1 MKRFIALISAIALS
15 LSFAAFAVSA
25 ENENITY
32 VVNGM
37 NSYRDVDMLI
47 VYNTAGTTG
56 TNEWGYEVTVGKNGK
71 VTSVGGNN
79 NKIPEGGFVL
89 SGHGKAATFLAENIS
104 VGDKVAFLEE
114 SMIVSIGNGVPSPFY
129 SVEVA
134 MNGMNVYRATDYV
147 VVYTNSG
154 SKTGT
159 NAYGFEVVVENGVV
173 THCGGNDSPIPNDGY
188 VISGNGAGA
197 NALKSAV
204 VVGMSVRYDAGNKK
218 ITFSYDADAMIRSD
232 AVRLDKATA
241 LFENAVNSFYLI
253 DKNTVATVVDKATS
267 LFDTMKTGYT
277 ESGSEQQY
285 LEARTELLSL
295 LDTITDGS
303 AESRPVEYRAMWIEP
318 SDKTPEQVHKT
329 VKSAHDSGI
338 NTICLETLFNATMIY
353 PTPEGSLFRQNPAL
367 HGFDLLAAYI
377 DECHKLGMELHAW
390 ITVYYVGN
398 KDGKNASLSVFNQKP
413 EWRITDNNGGC
424 YGDSVAMFLN
434 PANPEVSDFLIE
446 SYRYILENYDIDG
459 LQLDYVRY
467 PHNGTDTDY
476 GYDDATLSAFE
487 SKYGIMPEYKPSESY
502 WKDWC
507 AFRASYVTDF
517 VRRVRSLIDE
527 VAPDVMLSADV
538 YGNMDNAMGAV
549 YQNGKAWIEE
559 GLLDIVFPMT
569 YGETEEMKA
578 FANRYLSL
586 GRKNVM
592 AVPGLGIYIASQ
604 NADTMREQLMSARE
618 MGSDGYSFFELEAFN
633 TKNVG
638 EKLKNSAFAQN
649 ALPPF
654 LNVSASIHTYADFMS
669 KRVNDIMLPS
679 GAISENEAN
688 ALLIILGKLKNNAL
702 SDEDMTSLSEAIAK
716 ISDSN
721 AKEALESDM
730 KLMNRLAVHYT
741 DETPADTSDSASE
754 AASDNESD
762 TATAVSDPSAAETD
776 TSRGKL
782 VIAAVVAVDLIIVT
796 IVAAFMSK
804 KRFGK
809 KNGKKN
815 K

>member
-1 MKRFIALISAIALS
+1 MKRILALISAIAMSLS
-15 LSFAAFAVSA
+15 LAAFAVSSES
-25 ENENITY
+25 ENTTY

-47 VYNTAGTTG
+47 VYNTTGTTG

-79 NKIPEGGFVL
+79 SKIPDGSFVL
-89 SGHGKAATFLAENIS
+89 SGHGKAAAFLAENIH
-104 VGDKVAFLEE
+104 VGDTVTFFEE
-114 SMIVSIGNGVPSPFY
+114 SMIISIGDGIPSPFY

-134 MNGMNVYRATDYV
+134 MNGVNVYRATDYV

-173 THCGGNDSPIPNDGY
+173 THCGGNDSLIPSGGY

-197 NALKSAV
+197 NALKSAA

-218 ITFSYDADAMIRSD
+218 ITFSYDTNAMIRADS
-232 AVRLDKATA
+232 VRLDKALA
-241 LFENAVNSFYLI
+241 LFENALNSFYVI
-253 DKNTVATVVDKATS
+253 DKSTVAASVDKAAS
-267 LFDTMKTGYT
+267 LFEAMKTRYAENGN
-277 ESGSEQQY
+277 EQQY
-285 LEARTELLSL
+285 IDARTDLLSL

-318 SDKTPEQVHKT
+318 TDKTAEQVRKT
-329 VKSAHDSGI
+329 VRSAYDSGI
-338 NTICLETLFNATMIY
+338 NTICLETLFDATMIY
-353 PTPEGSLFRQNPAL
+353 PTPEGSLFRHNPAL

-377 DECHKLGMELHAW
+377 DECHALGMELHAW

-398 KDGKNASLSVFNQKP
+398 KDGKNASISVFNQKP

-434 PANPEVSDFLIE
+434 PANPDVSDFLIE

-459 LQLDYVRY
+459 LQLDYIRY
-467 PHNGTDTDY
+467 PHNGTDADY
-476 GYDDATLSAFE
+476 GYDDATISAFE
-487 SKYGIMPEYKPSESY
+487 AKYGVTPEYKPSESY

-527 VAPDVMLSADV
+527 VAPDVKLSADV

-549 YQNGKAWIEE
+549 YQNSKLWIEE

-578 FANRYLSL
+578 FANRYLSVD
-586 GRKNVM
+586 RKNVM

-638 EKLKNSAFAQN
+638 KKLKSGAFAQN

-669 KRVNDIMLPS
+669 RRVNDIMLPS
-679 GAISENEAN
+679 EAISESEAN
-688 ALLIILGKLKNNAL
+688 ALLTLLDKLK
-702 SDEDMTSLSEAIAK
+702 SDDFSEEYISSLSEAVAK
-716 ISDSN
+716 ISDIS
-721 AKEALESDM
+721 AKEALEND
-730 KLMNRLAVHYT
+730 LIFINRLAAHYT
-741 DETPADTSDSASE
+741 EETPANTSEVESE
-754 AASDNESD
+754 TPSDNESCKS
-762 TATAVSDPSAAETD
+762 TESSVTSDEKTD
-776 TSRGKL
+776 TTRGKL

-809 KNGKKN
+809 KNNQKK

>member
-1 MKRFIALISAIALS
+1 
-15 LSFAAFAVSA
+15 
-25 ENENITY
+25 
-32 VVNGM
+32 
-37 NSYRDVDMLI
+37 
-47 VYNTAGTTG
+47 
-56 TNEWGYEVTVGKNGK
+56 
-71 VTSVGGNN
+71 
-79 NKIPEGGFVL
+79 
-89 SGHGKAATFLAENIS
+89 
-104 VGDKVAFLEE
+104 
-114 SMIVSIGNGVPSPFY
+114 
-129 SVEVA
+129 
-134 MNGMNVYRATDYV
+134 
-147 VVYTNSG
+147 
-154 SKTGT
+154 
-159 NAYGFEVVVENGVV
+159 
-173 THCGGNDSPIPNDGY
+173 
-188 VISGNGAGA
+188 
-197 NALKSAV
+197 
-204 VVGMSVRYDAGNKK
+204 
-218 ITFSYDADAMIRSD
+218 
-232 AVRLDKATA
+232 
-241 LFENAVNSFYLI
+241 
-253 DKNTVATVVDKATS
+253 
-267 LFDTMKTGYT
+267 
-277 ESGSEQQY
+277 
-285 LEARTELLSL
+285 
-295 LDTITDGS
+295 
-303 AESRPVEYRAMWIEP
+303 
-318 SDKTPEQVHKT
+318 
-329 VKSAHDSGI
+329 
-338 NTICLETLFNATMIY
+338 
-353 PTPEGSLFRQNPAL
+353 
-367 HGFDLLAAYI
+367 
-377 DECHKLGMELHAW
+377 
-390 ITVYYVGN
+390 
-398 KDGKNASLSVFNQKP
+398 
-413 EWRITDNNGGC
+413 
-424 YGDSVAMFLN
+424 
-434 PANPEVSDFLIE
+434 
-446 SYRYILENYDIDG
+446 
-459 LQLDYVRY
+459 
-467 PHNGTDTDY
+467 
-476 GYDDATLSAFE
+476 
-487 SKYGIMPEYKPSESY
+487 
-502 WKDWC
+502 
-507 AFRASYVTDF
+507 
-517 VRRVRSLIDE
+517 
-527 VAPDVMLSADV
+527 
-538 YGNMDNAMGAV
+538 MGAV

-688 ALLIILGKLKNNAL
+688 ALLIILSKLKNNAL